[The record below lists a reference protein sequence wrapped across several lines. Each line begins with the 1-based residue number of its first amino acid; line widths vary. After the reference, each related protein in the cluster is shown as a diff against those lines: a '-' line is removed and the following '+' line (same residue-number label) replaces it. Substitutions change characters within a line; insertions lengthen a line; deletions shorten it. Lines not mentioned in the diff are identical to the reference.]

1 MNRAFLWPLLYALLI
16 IGLSSIPSRALPD
29 YPWLTFDKLL
39 HFTEYGILGL
49 LVTHAWRSCR
59 SHLPRFSIRILL
71 PSSLFAALDELYQ
84 MLIPGRLCSIQD
96 WLADVAG
103 IIVGSLLY
111 SLVAGRY
118 DQATVH

>member
-16 IGLSSIPSRALPD
+16 IGLSPIPSRALPD
-29 YPWLTFDKLL
+29 YPWLIFDKLL
-39 HFTEYGILGL
+39 HFAEYGVLGF
-49 LVTHAWRSCR
+49 LVAHAWRSRR
-59 SHLPRFSIRILL
+59 SQLHRFLIRILL
-71 PSSLFAALDELYQ
+71 PTSLFAALDELYQ
-84 MLIPGRLCSIQD
+84 LLIPGRLCSVQD

-103 IIVGSLLY
+103 IIAGSLLY